1 VRGHIAKKGA
11 KYYVVV
17 DVEPDPETGKRRQK
31 WHSGFRTKK
40 EAERG
45 LATILGRLE
54 QGSYIE
60 PTRATVAEYLREWLA
75 GVRVDPGTLADYRMH
90 VEKRLIPEFGNRRV
104 QSLTPLAIDVLLRK
118 LEREGGRR
126 KQGLSPRSVR
136 LVYMV
141 GHKAFADGVRKGIL
155 ASNPFDKVDP
165 PQQKTTK
172 MPTWSAE
179 ELRLFLAAAADD
191 HLYAA
196 WLLSSTTGMRR
207 GELLGLSWTEL
218 DLDASRLSVTQEWI
232 LEDGTPTLKPF
243 TKTDAGR
250 RMLSLDSRTASALA
264 SHRVRQ
270 GKERLA
276 LGRTWRN
283 SLEFVFTERDGSPIH
298 PDTFSER
305 FGQLAKLAGL
315 PPIRLH
321 DLRHTYATLSLKAGI
336 PAKVVSARLGHASTA
351 ITTDIYQHVTPQM
364 QEDAAATVAKLIW
377 GG

>member
-1 VRGHIAKKGA
+1 
-11 KYYVVV
+11 
-17 DVEPDPETGKRRQK
+17 
-31 WHSGFRTKK
+31 
-40 EAERG
+40 
-45 LATILGRLE
+45 
-54 QGSYIE
+54 
-60 PTRATVAEYLREWLA
+60 
-75 GVRVDPGTLADYRMH
+75 M
-90 VEKRLIPEFGNRRV
+90 
-104 QSLTPLAIDVLLRK
+104 
-118 LEREGGRR
+118 
-126 KQGLSPRSVR
+126 
-136 LVYMV
+136 
-141 GHKAFADGVRKGIL
+141 
-155 ASNPFDKVDP
+155 
-165 PQQKTTK
+165 
-172 MPTWSAE
+172 
-179 ELRLFLAAAADD
+179 
-191 HLYAA
+191 
-196 WLLSSTTGMRR
+196 
-207 GELLGLSWTEL
+207 
-218 DLDASRLSVTQEWI
+218 
-232 LEDGTPTLKPF
+232 EDGTPTLKPF

>member
-1 VRGHIAKKGA
+1 
-11 KYYVVV
+11 
-17 DVEPDPETGKRRQK
+17 
-31 WHSGFRTKK
+31 
-40 EAERG
+40 
-45 LATILGRLE
+45 
-54 QGSYIE
+54 
-60 PTRATVAEYLREWLA
+60 
-75 GVRVDPGTLADYRMH
+75 
-90 VEKRLIPEFGNRRV
+90 
-104 QSLTPLAIDVLLRK
+104 
-118 LEREGGRR
+118 
-126 KQGLSPRSVR
+126 
-136 LVYMV
+136 
-141 GHKAFADGVRKGIL
+141 
-155 ASNPFDKVDP
+155 
-165 PQQKTTK
+165 
-172 MPTWSAE
+172 
-179 ELRLFLAAAADD
+179 
-191 HLYAA
+191 
-196 WLLSSTTGMRR
+196 MRR

-321 DLRHTYATLSLKAGI
+321 DLRHTYAPLSLKAGI

>member
-1 VRGHIAKKGA
+1 MRGHITKKGA
-11 KYYVVV
+11 KYYVVI
-17 DVEPDPETGKRRQK
+17 DLGPDPETGKRRQK
-31 WHSGFRTKK
+31 WHSGFRNKK

-75 GVRVDPGTLADYRMH
+75 GVRVAPGTLADYRMH
-90 VEKRLIPEFGNRRV
+90 VEKRLIPEFGNQRV
-104 QSLTPLAIDVLLRK
+104 QSLTPLAIDALLRK

-136 LVYMV
+136 LVYVV

-155 ASNPFDKVDP
+155 ASNPFDRVDP
-165 PQQKTTK
+165 PQQRTAKR
-172 MPTWSAE
+172 PTWSAE
-179 ELRLFLAAAADD
+179 ELRCFLAAAGGSR
-191 HLYAA
+191 LYAA
-196 WLLSSTTGMRR
+196 WLLGSTTGMRR
-207 GELLGLSWTEL
+207 GELLGLPWSEL
-218 DLDASRLSVTQEWI
+218 DFEAARLSVTQEWI

-243 TKTDAGR
+243 PKTDAGR
-250 RMLSLDSRTASALA
+250 RMLSLDPQTISALA

-276 LGRTWRN
+276 MGRKWLN
-283 SLEFVFTERDGSPIH
+283 SRGFVFTEADGSPIH

-305 FGQLAKLAGL
+305 FEQIAKIASL
-315 PPIRLH
+315 PSIRLH

-336 PAKVVSARLGHASTA
+336 PAKVVSARLGHASTT

-364 QEDAAATVAKLIW
+364 QEEAADTVAKLIL